1 MMSLV
6 ACQHPA
12 GQPRWR
18 RLAWAAPALLLG
30 VLLAAGCNHSAQ
42 PAKGPKVVE
51 VVATTPITDYVMDHQ
66 EFTGRLNAVKAVD
79 IRARVTGY
87 VNEVPFKEGD
97 TVKEG
102 DLLFQ
107 IDARSY
113 AADLNQAKA
122 NLVLAEAERNV
133 QEKNANRAHR
143 LLPTKAMSQ
152 EDYDTIVATWQKA
165 RASVE
170 AMRAAVDRAQLYLD
184 WTWVTSPVS
193 GRISRRY
200 VDPGNL
206 VMADNTVLTSIV
218 TEDPMYAYF
227 DVDERT
233 YLDLGGASSPGQDAR
248 TVGLQFPVMMSLA
261 NENKGGEFQF
271 THAGTV
277 DFVDNQVNA
286 NTGTIRLRG
295 VFPNPNGALKPGL
308 FVRIRLRIGTPYPA
322 ILIPDE
328 ALLSDQG
335 RKYVFV
341 LNANDEVEYRPV
353 KIGPP
358 IKGLRKVPSA
368 DRDHEDPGA
377 LARSPDQ
384 ATTELT
390 EEITLR
396 VIKPPEKG
404 KEGKEGLSGNERV
417 IVTGQQQVRPKMQVL
432 VKMQDPPTINPKAK
446 VPTPKPPTAAE

>member
-6 ACQHPA
+6 ACQEPLAGDDPSPA
-12 GQPRWR
+12 GQARWR
-18 RLAWAAPALLLG
+18 RHGWRVPAILLGALL
-30 VLLAAGCNHSAQ
+30 VAGCNHSAQ

-51 VVATTPITDYVMDHQ
+51 VVATMPITELVTDRQ
-66 EFTGRLNAVKAVD
+66 EFTGRLSAVKAVE

-97 TVKEG
+97 AVNEG

-107 IDARSY
+107 IDPRSY
-113 AADLNQAKA
+113 QADLNQAKA

-133 QEKNANRAHR
+133 QEKNTSRARR
-143 LLPTKAMSQ
+143 LLPSKAISQ
-152 EDYDTIVATWQKA
+152 EDYDTIVATCEKS

-170 AMRAAVDRAQLYLD
+170 AMRATVDRAKLYLD
-184 WTWVTSPVS
+184 WTRVTSPVT

-206 VMADNTVLTSIV
+206 VMADNTVLTSVV

-233 YLDLGGASSPGQDAR
+233 FLDLGGSTAR
-248 TVGLQFPVMMSLA
+248 TQSPQSVGLHFPVTMSLA
-261 NENKGGEFQF
+261 NENKSGEFQF

-277 DFVDNQVNA
+277 DFVDNQINA

-295 VFPNPNGALKPGL
+295 VFPNPTWALKPGL
-308 FVRIRLRIGTPYPA
+308 FVRIRLRIGAPYPA

-341 LNANDEVEYRPV
+341 LNDKDEVEYRPV
-353 KIGPP
+353 KIGPT
-358 IKGLRKVPSA
+358 IRGLREYKHAATDQDGSA
-368 DRDHEDPGA
+368 SRTATEDVM
-377 LARSPDQ
+377 
-384 ATTELT
+384 
-390 EEITLR
+390 LR
-396 VIKPPEKG
+396 VIKPADTG
-404 KEGKEGLSGNERV
+404 KEGKEGLSQGERV
-417 IVTGQQQVRPKMQVL
+417 IVTGQQQVRPKMQVQ
-432 VKMQDPPTINPKAK
+432 VKMQEPPKINPKAK
-446 VPTPKPPTAAE
+446 VPNPMPKSDTE